1 MNTLLAILNVIDTRR
16 DVILAGG
23 LYHRFPWRHLPP
35 PPTPLGGS
43 ESVSCHVRRKVYAT
57 GLKRPNKK
65 LEKGTEQYLHHNT
78 MVKEN
83 NSVHNVNSKEQDS
96 AQTKE
101 KKTLTG

>member
-1 MNTLLAILNVIDTRR
+1 MSLTR
-16 DVILAGG
+16 DVTSYWRADCTTDFLGDT
-23 LYHRFPWRHLPP
+23 FPPP

-57 GLKRPNKK
+57 GPKRPNKK

-101 KKTLTG
+101 KKTFTG